1 MMAAVDGIAAPHP
14 ARDPEDPFS
23 GHQSTIKE
31 MVQEAHTIDEIVDA
45 LAY

>member
-23 GHQSTIKE
+23 EHQSTIKE
-31 MVQEAHTIDEIVDA
+31 IVQEGYTIDEIVAA